1 MNFVLLFIVELLI
14 LCACCVTTS
23 ARRRVPAIRFHEPNR
38 YLIKRNFVTG
48 SFHYKNLSRIT
59 EPPPVRRLRLMV
71 TLNEATGSVGFIEVF
86 RIKVRWVGPELWWDN
101 MQSAGNN
108 RFYELRCE
116 IEDEHEGMP
125 QTFLKLNVDA
135 SMNGYDENFLVRQ
148 PFPLLLR
155 CRMRSVNG
163 AGLFSRWIWTN
174 TVKLYTVVDHHQ
186 TEDQQRRRR
195 LLLWRKHRLPVATY
209 LGSENTRVDDADSNE
224 EEEEE
229 HQQQQQQISPA
240 DGATVSAAEEQQQ
253 QQQPLSSSFAVDTQ
267 VKRRTAQEASHSANT
282 RNYLSP
288 EHFAYQP
295 NGGGGSYA
303 PRETTASSPSTPLPE
318 ISSGHHRFQQQLRMP
333 HWELLNRRN
342 TAGGGGDGGAS
353 VEAEQTPP
361 SAPPPPYFLRPPIEF
376 S

>member
-1 MNFVLLFIVELLI
+1 MNFVLLFVVELLI
-14 LCACCVTTS
+14 LCAYCVTTT

-71 TLNEATGSVGFIEVF
+71 TLNEATGSVGFVEVF

-101 MQSAGNN
+101 MQSAENN

-116 IEDEHEGMP
+116 IEDENEGMP

-135 SMNGYDENFLVRQ
+135 SINGYDENFLVRQ

-174 TVKLYTVVDHHQ
+174 TVKLYNVDHHQ

-195 LLLWRKHRLPVATY
+195 LLLWRKHRLPIATY
-209 LGSENTRVDDADSNE
+209 LGSENHPRVDDADSNE
-224 EEEEE
+224 DDEQQHMSPDEATVSETEEQQQN
-229 HQQQQQQISPA
+229 QQQQQ
-240 DGATVSAAEEQQQ
+240 
-253 QQQPLSSSFAVDTQ
+253 SFAVDTPM
-267 VKRRTAQEASHSANT
+267 KRVAAAQEAPHSVNS
-282 RNYLSP
+282 RNYLSSQ
-288 EHFAYQP
+288 HFAYQP
-295 NGGGGSYA
+295 NGGGDSYA
-303 PRETTASSPSTPLPE
+303 PWETTASSPSTPLPE
-318 ISSGHHRFQQQLRMP
+318 ILSGHHRFQQQLRMP

-342 TAGGGGDGGAS
+342 TAAVAGGGGAS

-361 SAPPPPYFLRPPIEF
+361 PAPPPPYFLRPPIEF